1 MIKIPKILIPVL
13 LVVIIVLVVKFSSLL
28 ALPSAE
34 YYSTAPA
41 SSSSIVTV
49 EMIVKGVK
57 CRGTSEF
64 FIDRI
69 KDTGGII
76 SIKTYAGLNKCV
88 ITYNPDQTSPE
99 RLKELI
105 EAPYFHPE
113 TKGWM
118 ENIFTVVSIGKEDAQ
133 K

>member
-1 MIKIPKILIPVL
+1 MIRIPKILIPVS
-13 LVVIIVLVVKFSSLL
+13 LVVIIALVVEFSSLL

-34 YYSTAPA
+34 YYSTDPV
-41 SSSSIVTV
+41 SSDRIETV
-49 EMIVKGVK
+49 EMIVRGVK

-76 SIKTYAGLNKCV
+76 SIKTYAGVNKCV
-88 ITYNPDQTSPE
+88 IGYNPDQTDPE

-113 TKGWM
+113 TKEWM
-118 ENIFTVVSIGKEDAQ
+118 ENIFAVVSIEESNTQ
-133 K
+133 E